1 MLSIITVFGRL
12 SGIMALVLLAL
23 ALLRHLLTLVGFLL
37 AAVKIGII
45 VVFLALL
52 IVIVVVIM
60 RDRSRRRREPEEL

>member
-1 MLSIITVFGRL
+1 
-12 SGIMALVLLAL
+12 MALVLLAL
-23 ALLRHLLTLVGFLL
+23 ALLRQLLTLAGFLL

-60 RDRSRRRREPEEL
+60 RDRSRLRREPEGL